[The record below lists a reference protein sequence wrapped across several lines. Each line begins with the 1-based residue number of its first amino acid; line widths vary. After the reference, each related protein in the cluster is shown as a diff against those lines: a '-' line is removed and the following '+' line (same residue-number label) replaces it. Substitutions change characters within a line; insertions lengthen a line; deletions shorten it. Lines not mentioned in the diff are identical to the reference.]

1 MESRTLNFRI
11 GTQKWGES
19 QAPGSAGGIVT
30 YSFAVLNFEGQFQDF
45 DSFITEPAFR
55 LDIDNAF
62 KRWEEVADINFVLS
76 TDSLDVDIRLGWAN
90 IDGVGGVLGDATI
103 PRDGP
108 LERTIIRFDPEENW
122 STGGNAIETEIDFLY
137 TSTHEIGHSLGI
149 EHSNSDDA
157 LMAENYNSELKSLQI
172 DDVAAITSIYG
183 PSKVEKTDI
192 NRFFNPDVGG
202 HFFTGSQAEAMTVN
216 QTLTYQSEGV
226 GFRALSE
233 DAIDVDLST
242 SVYRFFNL
250 STGGHFFTASETE
263 KASVEQFDV
272 FRYEGVGFRAYN
284 IDTATTDPIY
294 RFFNKQNGGH
304 FFTADINEMQVV
316 SETPGFQYEGIG
328 FYAFGD
334 GL

>member
-1 MESRTLNFRI
+1 MDSKTFNFI
-11 GTQKWGES
+11 TGTQKWGES
-19 QAPGSAGGIVT
+19 QASGSSGGIVT

-45 DSFITEPAFR
+45 DSFIIEPAFR

-76 TDSLDVDIRLGWAN
+76 ADSVDVDIRLGWAN

-122 STGGNAIETEIDFLY
+122 SNGGNATETETDFLY
-137 TSTHEIGHSLGI
+137 TATHEIGHTLGI
-149 EHSNSDDA
+149 EHSNFNDA
-157 LMAENYNSELKSLQI
+157 LMAEEYNSRLKNLQI
-172 DDVAAITSIYG
+172 DDIGAISSIYG
-183 PSKVEKTDI
+183 ASKVEKTDI
-192 NRFFNPDVGG
+192 SRFFNPDVGG
-202 HFFTGSQAEAMTVN
+202 HFFTGSQAEAMIVSQN
-216 QTLTYQSEGV
+216 STYQSEGV
-226 GFRALSE
+226 GFQALSE
-233 DAIDVDLST
+233 DAIDVDLSIP
-242 SVYRFFNL
+242 VHRFFNL
-250 STGGHFFTASETE
+250 STGGHFFTASDTE

-284 IDTATTDPIY
+284 IDTATTDPVY

-304 FFTADINEMQVV
+304 FFTVNPNEMQIV
-316 SETPGFQYEGIG
+316 SEIPEFRYEGIG
-328 FYAFGD
+328 FFAYGD